1 MSNPRHQ
8 IFHALHQ
15 RGNPFVLVNVWD
27 VGTARM
33 MEALG
38 AQAIATSSA
47 AFAYT
52 LGKVDGTLTREEA
65 LNHAEQ
71 LVRVVNVPV
80 SADLENGYSNTPEGV
95 AETVRLAA
103 EVGLSGVSIE
113 DTCLPTDTAYPF
125 DVAVERIGAA
135 AEAVRA
141 LKRDFVL
148 VARADGLM
156 TGAYDCDEAMRR
168 CAAFERVGANCLYA
182 PLLPFAELATF
193 CASTAC
199 PINALVA
206 DENTQ
211 RTREEFAAI
220 GVARLSLGSSLA
232 RVTHRLIHDAGK
244 AMLDAGDFSV
254 LKDTIAAD
262 VVDTLMTQVPYDRN
276 C

>member
-65 LNHAEQ
+65 LNHAEE

-103 EVGLSGVSIE
+103 EVG
-113 DTCLPTDTAYPF
+113 
-125 DVAVERIGAA
+125 
-135 AEAVRA
+135 
-141 LKRDFVL
+141 
-148 VARADGLM
+148 
-156 TGAYDCDEAMRR
+156 
-168 CAAFERVGANCLYA
+168 RV
-182 PLLPFAELATF
+182 
-193 CASTAC
+193 
-199 PINALVA
+199 
-206 DENTQ
+206 
-211 RTREEFAAI
+211 
-220 GVARLSLGSSLA
+220 
-232 RVTHRLIHDAGK
+232 
-244 AMLDAGDFSV
+244 
-254 LKDTIAAD
+254 
-262 VVDTLMTQVPYDRN
+262 
-276 C
+276 